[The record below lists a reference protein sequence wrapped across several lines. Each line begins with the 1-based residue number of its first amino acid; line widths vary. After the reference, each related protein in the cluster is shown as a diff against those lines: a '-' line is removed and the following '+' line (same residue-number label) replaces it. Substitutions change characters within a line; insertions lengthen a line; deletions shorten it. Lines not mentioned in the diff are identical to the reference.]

1 MAAPA
6 ALPHGWRDWPA
17 PAQEHLLAELRKAA
31 LRKNGRL
38 RPLWATPGDMAKAL
52 DRKTRQTPALDL
64 IDAELVRLLNALDGR
79 LILSMPPQEGKAS
92 GPPVVSRCGH

>member
-1 MAAPA
+1 MITPA

-17 PAQEHLLAELRKAA
+17 PAQEQLLTELRKAA

-38 RPLWATPGDMAKAL
+38 RPLWATPGELAKAL

-64 IDAELVRLLNALDGR
+64 IDTELVRLLNVPDGR
-79 LILSMPPQEGKAS
+79 LILSMPPQEGKVN
-92 GPPVVSRCGH
+92 GPRAVSLCGR